1 MSGKYG
7 KVLSGAALGTLA
19 LAGSAQAEPWRL
31 EKALNAPEGLS
42 LSGSYRVRYEYLD
55 GQFRA
60 GASGADQI
68 LVERLLLG
76 AEYDFGSFY
85 VGAELQD
92 SRAQLD
98 DAGTPLGTDDVDAF
112 ELLRGYVGW
121 RGEGVFT
128 PKDKLDLAVGR
139 LTIDLGSRRLVA
151 RNQYRNTANNYTGAH
166 LAWSSGDTDVN
177 AFFVLP
183 VDRRP
188 SDFTSLERNA
198 VDLDEENTHVRFWS
212 IYAHRKGLIGD
223 IEGDLYLFG
232 LQESDR
238 PELTTTDRNLYTPGF
253 RLFRKPKKG
262 QLDFEIETAVQTG
275 NSALSRAASAPRLEH
290 LAHYH
295 HAQVGY
301 SFAGAWK
308 PRLVLEYDFASG
320 DRDPTDGR
328 NGRFDTL
335 FGARRFDYG
344 PTGIFGPLFRSNLN
358 APGWRVTARP
368 LKSVSLLFGHRA
380 AFLAAGRDVLTTAG
394 VRDAT
399 GASGNSIG
407 HQLESS
413 VRWDALPGN
422 LQFEFGTAYLAKGRF
437 LLEAPNAS
445 PDGDSFYG
453 YSSVMLSF

>member
-1 MSGKYG
+1 MTMRYSR
-7 KVLSGAALGTLA
+7 VLAGAAL
-19 LAGSAQAEPWRL
+19 SAATFTGAARAEPWRL
-31 EKALNAPEGLS
+31 EEALHVPDGLS

-60 GASGADQI
+60 GAAGSDQI

-76 AEYDFGSFY
+76 AEYDFGGLY
-85 VGAELQD
+85 AGAELQD
-92 SRAQLD
+92 SRAQLED
-98 DAGTPLGTDDVDAF
+98 RGTPLGTDDVDAV

-121 RGEGVFT
+121 RGKGVLREGDT
-128 PKDKLDLAVGR
+128 LDLAVGR

-166 LAWSSGDTDVN
+166 LTWSSGKTDVD

-188 SDFTSLERNA
+188 SDFAGLQRSA
-198 VDLDEENTHVRFWS
+198 VDLDEENTRVRFWS
-212 IYAHRKGLIGD
+212 VYTHRKSLLGD

-232 LQESDR
+232 LQEQDR
-238 PELTTTDRNLYTPGF
+238 PELTTTDRNLFTPGL
-253 RLFRKPKKG
+253 RLFRKPRSGKV
-262 QLDFEIETAVQTG
+262 DFEFETAVQTG
-275 NSALSRAASAPRLEH
+275 KSALSRTPGAPRLEH

-301 SFAGAWK
+301 SFAADWK

-344 PTGIFGPLFRSNLN
+344 PTGIFGPLARSNLN
-358 APGWRVTARP
+358 APGWRFTARP
-368 LKSVSLLFGHRA
+368 TKTVSVLVGHRA
-380 AFLAAGRDVLTTAG
+380 AFLAAGRDALTTAG
-394 VRDAT
+394 VRDAS
-399 GASGNSIG
+399 GASGNRIG
-407 HQLESS
+407 HQFEGSA
-413 VRWDALPGN
+413 RWDILPGN
-422 LQFEFGTAYLAKGRF
+422 LQLELGAAYLAKGRF
-437 LLEAPNAS
+437 LREAPNAS

-453 YSSVMLSF
+453 YSSMMLTF